1 MTIYIDIDYK
11 CYVSAAEGRRA
22 IETNEFDGKCP
33 EWIESFRFV
42 PADETWTREDGE
54 EFAGAEMISPWKDL
68 GEAYAAQTVYL
79 TGKLAAAEADIAE
92 LDIALLDAE
101 YENITGGTDDEGS
114 DIQSVQKDDTA
125 RGISCRYADKAR
137 CVLRRGQAKHRGIRR
152 AVRYA

>member
-1 MTIYIDIDYK
+1 MTIYIDSDYK

-79 TGKLAAAEADIAE
+79 ERQNAQYEAALSEIEVALGVNAE
-92 LDIALLDAE
+92 
-101 YENITGGTDDEGS
+101 
-114 DIQSVQKDDTA
+114 
-125 RGISCRYADKAR
+125 
-137 CVLRRGQAKHRGIRR
+137 
-152 AVRYA
+152 

>member
-1 MTIYIDIDYK
+1 MTIYIDSDYK

-68 GEAYAAQTVYL
+68 SEAYVAQAAYATAQNAQYEAA
-79 TGKLAAAEADIAE
+79 LAEIEAALEV
-92 LDIALLDAE
+92 
-101 YENITGGTDDEGS
+101 TS
-114 DIQSVQKDDTA
+114 
-125 RGISCRYADKAR
+125 
-137 CVLRRGQAKHRGIRR
+137 
-152 AVRYA
+152 